1 MLSCINSIPNEVKI
15 YITLTLTVALLAA
28 EMTVG
33 YAYGSN
39 TLVADSFHMFSDA
52 ISFIVSL
59 IAIKKKPQETSK
71 KRKTFGY
78 RRSEQVGA
86 MIHGS
91 LLLGL
96 AFSVGTSAVLRLVE
110 PEKVENPKLALIVGS
125 TGLIVDFTGI
135 IMFFQDDL
143 KDGSMNIRS
152 LFLEKMG
159 DLAGTIVVIVT
170 CALSYVYEEED
181 WVKYVDPIGTLLF
194 CCVLIWAIREIFS
207 MVLRILMQDAPRGF
221 RLEEMEKE
229 IENLG
234 VTIVKNNVW
243 QIDNNEVILS
253 IVVQGND
260 GGMIADNVV
269 DVIKEIFKSYAEEFE
284 DLNTT
289 VEFVPYGVSIEAV
302 QPEKNKGEGGR
313 TNQVCAS
320 EIV

>member
-1 MLSCINSIPNEVKI
+1 MLSCINKIPNTVKI
-15 YITLTLTVALLAA
+15 YITLSLTVALLVA

-52 ISFIVSL
+52 VSFIISL
-59 IAIKKKPQETSK
+59 IAIKKKPQETNK

-78 RRSEQVGA
+78 RRAEQIGA

-96 AFSVGTSAVLRLVE
+96 AFSVGTSAVLRLIE
-110 PEKVENPKLALIVGS
+110 PEKVDNPKLALIVGS

-170 CALSYVYEEED
+170 CALSYVYEEES
-181 WVKYVDPIGTLLF
+181 WVKYVDPVGTLLF
-194 CCVLIWAIREIFS
+194 CCVLIWAIREIFD

-221 RLEEMEKE
+221 PLQQMEED
-229 IENLG
+229 IQALG
-234 VTIVKNNVW
+234 VTILKNNVW

-253 IVVQGND
+253 ITVQGND
-260 GGMIADNVV
+260 ADAMPEKVV
-269 DVIKEIFKSYAEEFE
+269 DVIKEIFKGYASDFE
-284 DLNTT
+284 DLNMT
-289 VEFVPYGVSIEAV
+289 VEFVPFGVAIEQPAV
-302 QPEKNKGEGGR
+302 EKVKVGEGR
-313 TNQVCAS
+313 TNQVCV
-320 EIV
+320 EIS